1 MSAGLRYLPACALLV
16 ICSAHAGTADTAAI
30 QPIKGLVI
38 TTTVV
43 NGGFVSVGSGGVH
56 AYSAM
61 DMEQWDSVA
70 DSTPEDVTYQI
81 RLSAP
86 ADAKAEA
93 DLKKVTFRRR
103 VRREDIAQSLR
114 ISWGVSTQDPEMFA
128 GQTYEETSVKALGM
142 LKSGADVPFVIG
154 ALDGDDPSG
163 MGALLK
169 LAGEAASGSGKPGSS
184 PLGGMTAAMQVNFAH
199 TYYRGT
205 FRRVETA
212 PVALAVLLNGQRV
225 SLPTIHAQGTF
236 TSPSNR
242 SLQIQF
248 WWLDSGTWPVALKKS
263 FANGPKVM
271 TEQVT
276 RIDLPPAG
284 EPGGGAGGSKGA
296 AGGGAGMADQ
306 LRKSCHVEL
315 SGIYFNTGSARLLE
329 ESQPAL
335 KAITQLIMQ
344 SKEPVLTVEGHTDNI
359 GTAEFNQALSE
370 KRAAAVRAALVSQFG
385 VPPARLVTKGFGL
398 TRPLENNDTVEGRA
412 RNRRVELACAGS
424 H

>member
-1 MSAGLRYLPACALLV
+1 MSGRPRWLAMCALLAV
-16 ICSAHAGTADTAAI
+16 CTAHAAAPDIRAI
-30 QPIKGLVI
+30 QPVKGLVI

-43 NGGFVSVGSGGVH
+43 NGGFVSVESNGVH
-56 AYSAM
+56 SYSGM

-70 DSTPEDVTYQI
+70 DSTPEEITYRI

-86 ADAKAEA
+86 GDVAADADMKKAMF
-93 DLKKVTFRRR
+93 TRR
-103 VRREDIAQSLR
+103 VRREDIAQSTR

-128 GQTYEETSVKALGM
+128 GQTYEETSVKALTM
-142 LKSGADVPFVIG
+142 LKSGADVPLVIG

-163 MGALLK
+163 MGELLK
-169 LAGEAASGSGKPGSS
+169 VAGQAVSASGKPGSS
-184 PLGGMTAAMQVNFAH
+184 PLAGMGAVMQVSFTH
-199 TYYRGT
+199 VYYRGT
-205 FRRVETA
+205 FRRVEPA
-212 PVALAVLLNGQRV
+212 PVLMDVLLNGVRV

-248 WWLDSGTWPVALKKS
+248 WWLDSGVWPLALKKS
-263 FANGPKVM
+263 FAYGQKVM

-276 RIDLPPAG
+276 RIDLPPSEG
-284 EPGGGAGGSKGA
+284 PGGGAGGGG
-296 AGGGAGMADQ
+296 GGGAGIADQ

-335 KAITQLIMQ
+335 KVIAQVVVQ
-344 SKEPVLTVEGHTDNI
+344 SKEPVLTVEGHTDNV
-359 GTAEFNQALSE
+359 GTAEFNQTLSD
-370 KRAAAVRAALVSQFG
+370 KRAATVRQALVSQFG
-385 VPPARLVTKGFGL
+385 VPPGRLVTKGFGFAH
-398 TRPLENNDTVEGRA
+398 PLESNDTVAGRA
-412 RNRRVELACAGS
+412 RNRRVELACAGQ

>member
-1 MSAGLRYLPACALLV
+1 MSAGPRLLPVCSLLAV
-16 ICSAHAGTADTAAI
+16 CSAQAAGPDISTI
-30 QPIKGLVI
+30 QPVKGLVI

-43 NGGFVSVGSGGVH
+43 NGGFVSVEGNGVH
-56 AYSAM
+56 SYSGM

-70 DSTPEDVTYQI
+70 DSTPDDVTYRI
-81 RLSAP
+81 RVSAP
-86 ADAKAEA
+86 GDAAADADMKKA
-93 DLKKVTFRRR
+93 TFRRR
-103 VRREDIAQSLR
+103 VRREDISQSQR
-114 ISWGVSTQDPEMFA
+114 ISWGVSTQDPEMYA
-128 GQTYEETSVKALGM
+128 GQTYEETSLKALGM

-169 LAGEAASGSGKPGSS
+169 LAGQVASGTGKAQSS
-184 PLGGMTAAMQVNFAH
+184 PLGGMTAVLQVNFAH

-205 FRRVETA
+205 FRRVEAA
-212 PVALAVLLNGQRV
+212 PVALGVLLNGVRV

-236 TSPSNR
+236 TSPNNR
-242 SLQIQF
+242 SLQMQF
-248 WWLDSGTWPVALKKS
+248 WWLDSSVWPVALKKS
-263 FANGPKVM
+263 CAYGQKVM

-276 RIDLPPAG
+276 RIDLPPA
-284 EPGGGAGGSKGA
+284 EAGGGSGDGG
-296 AGGGAGMADQ
+296 GGGAGMADQ

-335 KAITQLIMQ
+335 KAIAQVVAQ
-344 SKEPVLTVEGHTDNI
+344 SKEPVLTVEGHTDNV

-370 KRAAAVRAALVSQFG
+370 KRAAAVRQALVSEFG
-385 VPPARLVTKGFGL
+385 VSPGRLVTKGFGF
-398 TRPLENNDTVEGRA
+398 TRPLESNDNVEGRA
-412 RNRRVELACAGS
+412 RNRRVELSCAGA